1 MRIWGIKNGLVSI
14 LVGFLSLVIAI
25 FLAFILQGTV
35 SEFLYNNTPIGTS
48 IQKVAT
54 NFVTENLK
62 NEDSSSKDKNT
73 IEFIN
78 KIVNKG
84 EDEDKIIND
93 AAITITKYILSGIS
107 FIGIIIVV
115 LIICYILTMLLNF
128 VFDFPILSS
137 INKFGGIG
145 INLLKTLLKLW
156 ILLAIISF
164 VSTLPILDPVIEQIN
179 QSFVVKVLYENNLLV
194 NIVKSTIKL

>member
-1 MRIWGIKNGLVSI
+1 MHIWGIKNGLVSI

-93 AAITITKYILSGIS
+93 AAIS

>member
-1 MRIWGIKNGLVSI
+1 
-14 LVGFLSLVIAI
+14 
-25 FLAFILQGTV
+25 
-35 SEFLYNNTPIGTS
+35 
-48 IQKVAT
+48 
-54 NFVTENLK
+54 
-62 NEDSSSKDKNT
+62 
-73 IEFIN
+73 
-78 KIVNKG
+78 
-84 EDEDKIIND
+84 
-93 AAITITKYILSGIS
+93 
-107 FIGIIIVV
+107 
-115 LIICYILTMLLNF
+115 MLLNF

>member
-1 MRIWGIKNGLVSI
+1 MHIWGIKNGLVSI

-107 FIGIIIVV
+107 FIVIIIVV